1 MFLKY
6 EFRTVLLFPLI
17 TRASPSVFI
26 NKQPLTVEESTLA
39 VFPEPVPNVVAL
51 APFNHPTFFSSETE
65 NKNYILIF
73 QIFTSTGINVVAKG
87 KSMDFQVFTT

>member
-1 MFLKY
+1 MLFSPSTKTVTIRPLSSVADQSMFLKY
-6 EFRTVLLFPLI
+6 EFLTVLLFPLI

-51 APFNHPTFFSSETE
+51 APFRSPN
-65 NKNYILIF
+65 ILLEWD
-73 QIFTSTGINVVAKG
+73 G
-87 KSMDFQVFTT
+87 K